1 MINGMTYPDPA
12 QEATP
17 IPTAAALS
25 EMKLEEMFDR
35 WPETA
40 AVFNRRQMGCVG
52 CAVASFY
59 TVSDAAEVY
68 GLDAKAFVEELAKVI
83 GAGEASDLVVDEQT
97 DTRLK

>member
-1 MINGMTYPDPA
+1 MIGGMTYPDPT

-17 IPTAAALS
+17 IPTAAVLS

-40 AVFNRRQMGCVG
+40 TVFTRRQMGCVG

-59 TVSDAAEVY
+59 TVSDAVNVY
-68 GLDAKAFVEELAKVI
+68 GLDEAAFVGELL
-83 GAGEASDLVVDEQT
+83 EAIE
-97 DTRLK
+97 DTHAS